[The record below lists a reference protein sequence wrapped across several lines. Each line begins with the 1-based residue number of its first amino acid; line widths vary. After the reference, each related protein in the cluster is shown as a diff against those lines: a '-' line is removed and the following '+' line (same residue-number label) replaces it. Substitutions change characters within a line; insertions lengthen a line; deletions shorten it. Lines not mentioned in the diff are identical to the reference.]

1 MSRSPP
7 TLLWIS
13 GATEGIG
20 LGLARNTP
28 YPHARIINL
37 SRRPH
42 AVYESIAIDLADPA
56 TWDRARESFRRQL
69 AGFRGRAF
77 FIHNAFY
84 SEAVGLVGRVDSA
97 KYEKSVLANVAA
109 PMVLAEAF
117 ISACPPD
124 IEAGLVMM
132 SSGSAA
138 VPLEG
143 LATYCAAKIAIEH
156 WVEVVQRERE
166 SRGGQGPWVVAVRP
180 GGVDTAPARAAASL
194 PTDVYPRAGTMA
206 RAFDRRLDIDTA
218 ARRIWNA
225 LPPDPAT
232 AVIAFEAAPVE
243 AQARFG
249 GRIRFID
256 EVEWRAGLG

>member
-1 MSRSPP
+1 MGGAAS

-20 LGLARNTP
+20 LGLVRNAP
-28 YPHARIINL
+28 YPGARIINL

-42 AVYESIAIDLADPA
+42 PEYESVTLDLTDPA
-56 TWDRARESFRRQL
+56 TWDRARESFRREL
-69 AGFRGRAF
+69 AGFAGRAI

-84 SEAVGLVGRVDSA
+84 SQAVGLVGRVDSA
-97 KYEKSVLANVAA
+97 RYEKSVLANVAA
-109 PMVLAEAF
+109 PLVLAEAF
-117 ISACPPD
+117 ISACPPE

-132 SSGSAA
+132 SSGSA
-138 VPLEG
+138 VTPLEG

-166 SRGGQGPWVVAVRP
+166 SRGGEGPWVVAVRP

-194 PTDVYPRAGTMA
+194 SPDVYPRAATMT
-206 RAFDRRLDIDTA
+206 RAFDQRLDIDTA

-225 LPPDPAT
+225 LPPDAAT
-232 AVIAFEAAPVE
+232 AVIAYEAAP
-243 AQARFG
+243 AGAAARFG
-249 GRIRFID
+249 GRVRFID
-256 EVEWRAGLG
+256 DAEWRAGLV